1 MPEDRSVS
9 IEVVYRGIFQK
20 TLAQRICRSVVLAAR
35 KKGHTG
41 TAFAR
46 YGDSPE
52 RNGVP
57 AKQFAVV
64 AADELE
70 LEASMAKYEPS
81 VVDIAVA
88 VDDTLVKGVESWA
101 WYGRQPIWKPVRA
114 NGWLLVTSDKKADE
128 VLAQTDKAERPYTLG
143 IVPGGASFA
152 GLWVYKDDHTDFR
165 VLGAL
170 ARILPQWISLD
181 DAKAASLEL
190 AKGDQSAVASVQY
203 GYDSTA
209 MRPVK
214 AGEGTSGHE
223 VLQFTKPGWT
233 TMRPGIIVE
242 ARKPG
247 ERNPYYKKYGARTMR
262 PVVNFDTCIKCTM
275 CWLDC
280 PDECFEITPEGHY
293 EVVYEAC
300 IGCGICAQVCPV
312 KDCIVMVD
320 ELKFTDNVDKWKL
333 WKDDKP
339 KYNAW
344 FEEMS
349 GVSADPKKPNLA
361 SNAAT
366 SSGNA
371 NPAANPTTSAGGDE

>member
-1 MPEDRSVS
+1 MAEDRSVS

-20 TLAQRICRSVVLAAR
+20 TLAQRICGSVVLAAR
-35 KKGHTG
+35 KRGHTG

-70 LEASMAKYEPS
+70 LEASMGKYEPS
-81 VVDIAVA
+81 VVDVSIA

-114 NGWLLVTSDKKADE
+114 NGWLLVTSEKPADA

-152 GLWVYKDDHTDFR
+152 GLWVFKDDHTDYR

-170 ARILPQWISLD
+170 AKVAPDWVRLD
-181 DAKAASLEL
+181 DVMALIKEQTKDESAV
-190 AKGDQSAVASVQY
+190 QSARY
-203 GYDSTA
+203 GYDA
-209 MRPVK
+209 AKIREVK

-223 VLQFTKPGWT
+223 KLQFTKPGWT
-233 TMRPGIIVE
+233 TMRPGIVID

-247 ERNPYYKKYGARTMR
+247 ERNPQYKKYTARTLR

-280 PDECFEITPEGHY
+280 PDECFEVTPEGHY
-293 EVVYEAC
+293 EVVYQAC

-320 ELKFTDNVDKWKL
+320 ELRFEDNVDKWQL
-333 WKDDKP
+333 WKTDHAA
-339 KYNAW
+339 YNRW
-344 FEEMS
+344 FEEKS
-349 GVSADPKKPNLA
+349 GVPADPKAQAAAHTPLTA
-361 SNAAT
+361 SNA
-366 SSGNA
+366 
-371 NPAANPTTSAGGDE
+371 NPSANPTASGGDD

>member
-1 MPEDRSVS
+1 MAEAKSIS

-64 AADELE
+64 AVNEIE
-70 LEASMAKYEPS
+70 LEASMAKYEPA
-81 VVDIAVA
+81 VVDISIA
-88 VDDTLVKGVESWA
+88 VDDTLAKGVESWA
-101 WYGRQPIWKPVRA
+101 WYGRQPLWKPVA
-114 NGWLLVTSDKKADE
+114 PNGFLLVTSEKTPDA
-128 VLAQTDKAERPYTLG
+128 VLAQTDAAERPYTLG
-143 IVPGGASFA
+143 IIPGGASFA
-152 GLWVYKDDHTDFR
+152 GLWVYKDDHTDYR

-170 ARILPQWISLD
+170 AKVAPQWM
-181 DAKAASLEL
+181 SLEAAKDAAL
-190 AKGDQSAVASVQY
+190 DLSKGDKTVAASVQY
-203 GYDSTA
+203 GFDATVL
-209 MRPVK
+209 RKVK
-214 AGEGTSGHE
+214 PGEGTKGHE
-223 VLQFTKPGWT
+223 KLQFDKPGWT
-233 TMRPGIIVE
+233 KMRPGIVVE

-247 ERNPYYKKYGARTMR
+247 ERNPQYKKYTARTMR

-280 PDECFEITPEGHY
+280 PDECFEVTPEGHY
-293 EVVYEAC
+293 EVVYQAC

-320 ELKFTDNVDKWKL
+320 ELKFTDNADKWQL
-333 WKDDKP
+333 WKKDRP
-339 KYNAW
+339 GYNAW
-344 FEEMS
+344 FEKMS
-349 GVSADPKKPNLA
+349 GVPADPK
-361 SNAAT
+361 AAGAGAPVGG
-366 SSGNA
+366 S
-371 NPAANPTTSAGGDE
+371 PATGGED